1 MIKQVTYYDII
12 CDSCGKSFSF
22 VSNTCYPDTE
32 SAEMTAI
39 FSGDWV
45 VKDCKHYCPN
55 CYEFDEET
63 KKYNPKKGGKQ
74 LSKTTYCGEC
84 ENSSTKIQTA
94 MVSAKR
100 PTRNVA
106 ALTSAT

>member
-12 CDSCGKSFSF
+12 CDRCGKSFSF

-74 LSKTTYCGEC
+74 
-84 ENSSTKIQTA
+84 
-94 MVSAKR
+94 
-100 PTRNVA
+100 
-106 ALTSAT
+106 